1 MIEIKQVKTQ
11 DEVNYTF
18 VEKLMHTAFPQ
29 EERRDTVQQRE
40 YSDNNPR
47 FCNNIILENGNSIGM
62 ISYWTMGDFYYIEHF
77 AIDPSLRNG
86 GYGKRVL
93 EMIKKQLKGPIVLE
107 VEEPNDE
114 MSTRRIH
121 FYKRL
126 EFTLHKK
133 PYIQPP
139 YRKGDSGLPMLLMT
153 YGDIDIEEPND
164 EMSTRRIHFYKRLEF
179 TLHKKP
185 YIQPPYR
192 KGDSGLPMLLMTYG
206 DIDMESD
213 FEKVKKTL
221 YKEVYGQ
228 EI

>member
-40 YSDNNPR
+40 YSDNNLR

-62 ISYWTMGDFYYIEHF
+62 ISYWTMGDFTISNILLLIPVSETAVMENVYWN
-77 AIDPSLRNG
+77 D
-86 GYGKRVL
+86 
-93 EMIKKQLKGPIVLE
+93 KKQLKGPIVLE

-133 PYIQPP
+133 PYMQPP
-139 YRKGDSGLPMLLMT
+139 YRKGD
-153 YGDIDIEEPND
+153 N
-164 EMSTRRIHFYKRLEF
+164 
-179 TLHKKP
+179 
-185 YIQPPYR
+185 
-192 KGDSGLPMLLMTYG
+192 GLPMLLMTYG

>member
-47 FCNNIILENGNSIGM
+47 FCNNIILENGNSI
-62 ISYWTMGDFYYIEHF
+62 GDFYYIEHF

-153 YGDIDIEEPND
+153 YGDID
-164 EMSTRRIHFYKRLEF
+164 
-179 TLHKKP
+179 
-185 YIQPPYR
+185 
-192 KGDSGLPMLLMTYG
+192 
-206 DIDMESD
+206 MESD
-213 FEKVKKTL
+213 FEKDSLQRSLRTRDLNILFLQFPEPPHRSLSSKNPL
-221 YKEVYGQ
+221 YVLLLAIGNG
-228 EI
+228 

>member
-62 ISYWTMGDFYYIEHF
+62 ISYWT
-77 AIDPSLRNG
+77 SLRNG

-153 YGDIDIEEPND
+153 YGDID
-164 EMSTRRIHFYKRLEF
+164 
-179 TLHKKP
+179 
-185 YIQPPYR
+185 
-192 KGDSGLPMLLMTYG
+192 
-206 DIDMESD
+206 MESD

>member
-1 MIEIKQVKTQ
+1 
-11 DEVNYTF
+11 
-18 VEKLMHTAFPQ
+18 MHPAFPQ
-29 EERRDTVQQRE
+29 EDRRDSVLQRE
-40 YSDNNPR
+40 FSDYNPR

-153 YGDIDIEEPND
+153 YGDID
-164 EMSTRRIHFYKRLEF
+164 
-179 TLHKKP
+179 
-185 YIQPPYR
+185 
-192 KGDSGLPMLLMTYG
+192 
-206 DIDMESD
+206 MESD

>member
-153 YGDIDIEEPND
+153 YGDID
-164 EMSTRRIHFYKRLEF
+164 
-179 TLHKKP
+179 
-185 YIQPPYR
+185 
-192 KGDSGLPMLLMTYG
+192 
-206 DIDMESD
+206 MESD

-221 YKEVYGQ
+221 YFPNFTDKRSEHSFFIFFFNSLSHHTGVCPQKIHCTYYY
-228 EI
+228 